1 MTIIRRPSPFGELMS
16 LRTAMDRL
24 LEESFVRPTRP
35 WFGVFAEGLLPL
47 DVRSDRDQ
55 LTVQASLPGVRP
67 DDVEITIEQGT
78 LTIRAES
85 KTEEREETGEYLV
98 QEIRRGELS
107 RTVTLPSGLEAE
119 RATASF
125 ENGVLTL
132 RIPRAEEVKP
142 RQIRITPST
151 DVPSTDVP
159 SNASDPGS
167 EGATAAGTT
176 A

>member
-35 WFGVFAEGLLPL
+35 WLGVFAEGLLPL
-47 DVRSDRDQ
+47 DIRSDRDQ
-55 LTVQASLPGVRP
+55 LTVQASLPGVEP

-85 KTEEREETGEYLV
+85 KIEEVAETGEYLV
-98 QEIRRGELS
+98 QEIRRGEMS
-107 RTVTLPSGLEAE
+107 RTVTLPSGLEAD

-132 RIPRAEEVKP
+132 RIPRVEEVKP
-142 RQIRITPST
+142 RQIRITPSS
-151 DVPSTDVP
+151 D
-159 SNASDPGS
+159 ASPNTSGPAP
-167 EGATAAGTT
+167 EGATSPGATV
-176 A
+176 